1 MSKYN
6 DLDMKNWKEYSDIY
20 TDSLWIINRRDN
32 SGAHKSKYH
41 GNFVP
46 QIPHQLLSRYTKKG
60 DWVLDP
66 FMGSGTTL
74 IEAQRME
81 RNSIGIELQ
90 KTVAEEAETRIQT
103 EAKKGISSIVIND
116 NSKSVDLEEVLKEHG
131 TSSVQ
136 FVMFHPPYWDIIKFS
151 ENSEDLSNCS
161 SIESFKNDFGAV
173 IDNCTRY
180 LDNNRYCGIVI
191 GDKYSDSQIT
201 PLGFICMNLFL
212 ERGFI
217 LKAIIVKNFGD
228 TEGKSNQ
235 QAIWRYRAMSADYYV
250 FKHEYIMVFK
260 KSEKKKAPKR
270 KA

>member
-6 DLDMKNWKEYSDIY
+6 DLDMKKWKEYTDIY

-74 IEAQRME
+74 IEAQRLE

-90 KTVAEEAETRIQT
+90 VDVAKEAESRIKT
-103 EAKKGISSIVIND
+103 ESKDGIEAVVLNGNSKDYDLSNVLKGKGID
-116 NSKSVDLEEVLKEHG
+116 N
-131 TSSVQ
+131 VQ
-136 FVMFHPPYWDIIKFS
+136 FVMYHPPYWDIINFS
-151 ENSEDLSNCS
+151 DNLDDLSNCS
-161 SIESFKNDFGAV
+161 SLDDFKSDFGKV
-173 IDNCTRY
+173 IDNCNKY
-180 LDNNRYCGIVI
+180 LENERYCGLVI

-201 PLGFICMNLFL
+201 PLGFICMQLFL
-212 ERGFI
+212 DRGYI

-260 KSEKKKAPKR
+260 KPKPKKNKAK
-270 KA
+270 